1 MTGGVG
7 AFGRISKL
15 AFTES
20 YGTFSPLVYVLFLL
34 VRPITQV
41 IFFGLV
47 ARFAT
52 GNPDVTFQLVGNAVQ
67 VCALSSL
74 GTVADVLVSE
84 RANGTLPLVMLAAK
98 NRFLVFGGRLLVV
111 GSHGLVTSTVALA
124 AGALVFGTDLSQVN
138 WGALVLSMVTTVLAT
153 SALGVALGSVGLVL
167 RDLNFFGN
175 LVTAGMMAIC
185 GIQFPVSVL
194 PGWLRAVSYS
204 LPMTR
209 GADAARLA
217 MAGGGTG
224 LSGLLA
230 GEFAVGL
237 VWLAIGYGLFL
248 WLERKARVHGTL
260 DLY

>member
-1 MTGGVG
+1 MTGGLG
-7 AFGRISKL
+7 AL
-15 AFTES
+15 ARFLTLALPGS
-20 YGTFSPLVYVLFLL
+20 FGTFSLLVFVLFLL
-34 VRPITQV
+34 VRPIPQV
-41 IFFGLV
+41 VFFGLV